1 MKIKNRT
8 NIRIKVLTNTKSD
21 KPKWA
26 IQLRKYFYWKTVF
39 VVESN
44 RYLDALYAM
53 VDFMKTLN
61 IDYTDKMENY
71 TKYPLKD
78 ITTKN

>member
-8 NIRIKVLTNTKSD
+8 KIRIKVLRNTTSD

-39 VVESN
+39 IVESK

-53 VDFMKTLN
+53 KDFMQTLN
-61 IDYTDKMENY
+61 IDYTEELENY
-71 TKYPLKD
+71 IKYSPYQ
-78 ITTKN
+78 NNH

>member
-8 NIRIKVLTNTKSD
+8 NIRIKVLTNTTSD

-39 VVESN
+39 VVESK

-71 TKYPLKD
+71 IKYPLKD

>member
-8 NIRIKVLTNTKSD
+8 NIRIKVLTNTTSD

-26 IQLRKYFYWKTVF
+26 IQLRKYFYWKTVL
-39 VVESN
+39 VVESK

-53 VDFMKTLN
+53 YDLMETLN